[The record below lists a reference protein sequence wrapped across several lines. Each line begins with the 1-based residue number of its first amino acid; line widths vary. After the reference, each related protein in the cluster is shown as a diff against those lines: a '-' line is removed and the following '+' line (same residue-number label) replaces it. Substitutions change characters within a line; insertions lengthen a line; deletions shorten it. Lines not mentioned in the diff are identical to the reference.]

1 MHGDDD
7 DRGSIISI
15 IEDRARSSNRSF
27 LLRCQVSPGSEG
39 HRLGGRPRPQWP
51 IGHPQTI
58 RPVTPL
64 GFQGLSWL
72 LARASKLK
80 GRKPKLKNPNFKICY
95 NSARCA
101 MLKSIF
107 VATMKWNWGVWNASS
122 RINPNKAIKNLH
134 LSASH
139 VAPWSWCAC
148 IPDELRAI
156 AQLSE
161 I

>member
-1 MHGDDD
+1 MIFGTTSNDELKVLTLHDDDDD

-15 IEDRARSSNRSF
+15 IEYRARSSNRSF

-72 LARASKLK
+72 
-80 GRKPKLKNPNFKICY
+80 
-95 NSARCA
+95 
-101 MLKSIF
+101 
-107 VATMKWNWGVWNASS
+107 
-122 RINPNKAIKNLH
+122 
-134 LSASH
+134 
-139 VAPWSWCAC
+139 
-148 IPDELRAI
+148 
-156 AQLSE
+156 
-161 I
+161 

>member
-1 MHGDDD
+1 MPRSQSHVCVRRILQNVIWEPQAMMDDGLQVLTIHSDDD
-7 DRGSIISI
+7 DPGSTISI

-72 LARASKLK
+72 LARPSKLK
-80 GRKPKLKNPNFKICY
+80 GRKPKLKTLNFKIY
-95 NSARCA
+95 HNVNNSTRCA

-107 VATMKWNWGVWNASS
+107 VSCVV
-122 RINPNKAIKNLH
+122 L
-134 LSASH
+134 
-139 VAPWSWCAC
+139 
-148 IPDELRAI
+148 
-156 AQLSE
+156 
-161 I
+161 

>member
-1 MHGDDD
+1 MHDDDDD

-64 GFQGLSWL
+64 GCQGLSWL
-72 LARASKLK
+72 LARSSKVRR
-80 GRKPKLKNPNFKICY
+80 RKPKLKKIP
-95 NSARCA
+95 SK
-101 MLKSIF
+101 LE
-107 VATMKWNWGVWNASS
+107 
-122 RINPNKAIKNLH
+122 
-134 LSASH
+134 
-139 VAPWSWCAC
+139 VAPLYVKCQSGLDGWMDTLWTVTTT
-148 IPDELRAI
+148 RAPAVLI
-156 AQLSE
+156 IMILLTAQSPTTTSLDRSTLAVDIFE
-161 I
+161 IFDSAVKE